1 MNDDERVFRARSSGR
16 DGGFTLHLLLALL
29 TLFLGVGCGGED
41 PVIEQVEPEGPRI
54 VVMAPAAAEVLEIL
68 GMTDRAVGR
77 GDYVVWPPAMK
88 KLPRVGAY
96 HAPSVE
102 TVLSLGTTL
111 LLTTSSQAAQD
122 AHVRLREL
130 GVEVLALKTNSY
142 EGMLASI
149 VSIGKEVGREA
160 EARRVAEGIRK
171 EMDEIRGRARDAPRR
186 RVVFVVDRDPVFVA
200 GPGSHVD
207 EMIRAVGGENI
218 AADAVSDWQLLSM
231 EIIFERAPE
240 VIIDTSDNGDG
251 ALRGR
256 LAGPWDRWPFLP
268 AVEKNRVY
276 WVDPIRLVIP
286 GPRLPQMT
294 RLVGRLV
301 QPEIFGAPS
310 PEDFLGMEGVD
321 RAPR

>member
-1 MNDDERVFRARSSGR
+1 
-16 DGGFTLHLLLALL
+16 
-29 TLFLGVGCGGED
+29 
-41 PVIEQVEPEGPRI
+41 
-54 VVMAPAAAEVLEIL
+54 MAPAAAEVLETL

-77 GDYVVWPPAMK
+77 GDFVAWPPAMQR
-88 KLPRVGAY
+88 LPKVGAY

-111 LLTTSSQAAQD
+111 ILTTSSQAAQG

-130 GVEVLALKTNSY
+130 GVEVLALQTNSY
-142 EGMLASI
+142 EGMLDSI
-149 VSIGKEVGREA
+149 VSIGKELGRET
-160 EARRVAEGIRK
+160 EARRVAEGIRR
-171 EMDEIRGRARDAPRR
+171 EMDEIRGLARNAPGR
-186 RVVFVVDRDPVFVA
+186 RVVFVVDRDPVYVA

-218 AADAVSDWQLLSM
+218 AADAASDWQLLSM

-240 VIIDTSDNGDG
+240 VIIDTSDNGKG

-256 LAGPWDRWPFLP
+256 VVGPWARWRFLP

-276 WVDPIRLVIP
+276 WVDPVRLVIP

-294 RLVGRLV
+294 RLVGQLV
-301 QPEIFGAPS
+301 HPEIFGEPS
-310 PEDFLGMEGVD
+310 PEDFEALEGVS

>member
-1 MNDDERVFRARSSGR
+1 MKR
-16 DGGFTLHLLLALL
+16 LLTFL
-29 TLFLGVGCGGED
+29 TLFLSVGCSRQD
-41 PVIEQVEPEGPRI
+41 PAIDRVEPEEPRI

-68 GMTDRAVGR
+68 DMTDRVVGR
-77 GDYVVWPPAMK
+77 GDYVVWPPAMRA
-88 KLPRVGAY
+88 LPKVGAY

-111 LLTTSSQAAQD
+111 LLTTSSQAAQG
-122 AHVRLREL
+122 AHVKLREL
-130 GVEVLALKTNSY
+130 GIEVLALKTSSY
-142 EGMLASI
+142 ESMLASI
-149 VSIGKEVGREA
+149 ISIGKEVGRQEK
-160 EARRVAEGIRK
+160 AREVTDGIRR
-171 EMDEIRGRARDAPRR
+171 EMEKIRRLASDAPKR
-186 RVVFVVDRDPVFVA
+186 RVVFVVDRDPVYVA

-218 AADAVSDWQLLSM
+218 AADAASDWQLLSM

-256 LAGPWDRWPFLP
+256 DVGPWGRWSFLP
-268 AVEKNRVY
+268 AVEKKQVY

-286 GPRLPQMT
+286 GPRLPRMT
-294 RLVGRLV
+294 RLMGQLV
-301 QPEIFGAPS
+301 HPEIFGEPAP
-310 PEDFLGMEGVD
+310 EAFGALEGVG

>member
-1 MNDDERVFRARSSGR
+1 MSRPERVLLAA
-16 DGGFTLHLLLALL
+16 LLLA
-29 TLFLGVGCGGED
+29 VGCAREEPPSD
-41 PVIEQVEPEGPRI
+41 RVEPEGTRI

-68 GMTDRAVGR
+68 GVTDRVVGR
-77 GDYVVWPPAMK
+77 GDYVVWPPALQ

-111 LLTTSSQAAQD
+111 LLTTASQAAQG
-122 AHVRLREL
+122 AHAKLREL
-130 GVEVLALKTNSY
+130 GIEVLALKTNTY
-142 EGMLASI
+142 ESMLDSI
-149 VSIGKEVGREA
+149 VSVGREVGREE
-160 EARRVAEGIRK
+160 EARKVVVGIRG
-171 EMDEIRGRARDAPRR
+171 EMDEIRGLARDAPRR
-186 RVVFVVDRDPVFVA
+186 RVVFVVDRDPVYVA

-218 AADAVSDWQLLSM
+218 AADAASDWQLLSM

-240 VIIDTSDNGDG
+240 VIVDTSDNGYG

-256 LAGPWDRWPFLP
+256 VRGPWDRWPFLP

-294 RLVGRLV
+294 RLMGRLIH
-301 QPEIFGAPS
+301 PEIFGEPS
-310 PEDFLGMEGVD
+310 PEDFEALEGVD
-321 RAPR
+321 GAPR

>member
-1 MNDDERVFRARSSGR
+1 MKRLPA
-16 DGGFTLHLLLALL
+16 LLCLLLA
-29 TLFLGVGCGGED
+29 FGCARESSRSGR
-41 PVIEQVEPEGPRI
+41 VEIEGPRI

-68 GMTDRAVGR
+68 GVTDRVVGR
-77 GDYVVWPPAMK
+77 GDFVVWPPALQK
-88 KLPRVGAY
+88 VPKVGAY

-111 LLTTSSQAAQD
+111 LLTTSSQAAQG
-122 AHVRLREL
+122 AHAKLREL
-130 GVEVLALKTNSY
+130 GVEVLALETNTY
-142 EGMLASI
+142 ESMLASI
-149 VSIGKEVGREA
+149 VAIGTKVERTEEA
-160 EARRVAEGIRK
+160 HRVVAGIRS
-171 EMDEIRGRARDAPRR
+171 EMDGIRAAARDAPAR
-186 RVVFVVDRDPVFVA
+186 RVVFVVDRDPVYVA

-218 AADAVSDWQLLSM
+218 AADADADWQLLSM

-256 LAGPWDRWPFLP
+256 MAGPWDRWPFLP

-301 QPEIFGAPS
+301 HPEIFGEPS
-310 PEDFLGMEGVD
+310 PEDFQALEGTV
-321 RAPR
+321 RALQ

>member
-1 MNDDERVFRARSSGR
+1 MKR
-16 DGGFTLHLLLALL
+16 LLALL
-29 TLFLGVGCGGED
+29 SLLLAVGCARED
-41 PVIEQVEPEGPRI
+41 PTSERVEPEGPRI

-68 GMTDRAVGR
+68 GVSDRVVGR
-77 GDYVVWPPAMK
+77 GDYVVWPPTLQ

-111 LLTTSSQAAQD
+111 LLTTSSEAAQG
-122 AHVRLREL
+122 AHIKLREL
-130 GVEVLALKTNSY
+130 GIEVLALKTSSY
-142 EGMLASI
+142 ESMLDSI
-149 VSIGKEVGREA
+149 VSIGKEVGRED
-160 EARRVAEGIRK
+160 EARRVVEGIRG
-171 EMDEIRGRARDAPRR
+171 EMDEIRGLARDAPGR
-186 RVVFVVDRDPVFVA
+186 RVVFVVDRDPVYVA

-218 AADAVSDWQLLSM
+218 AADAASDWQLLSM

-256 LAGPWDRWPFLP
+256 VTGPWDRWSFLP

-294 RLVGRLV
+294 RLMGRLIH
-301 QPEIFGAPS
+301 PEIFGEPS
-310 PEDFLGMEGVD
+310 LEDFEALEGVD
-321 RAPR
+321 RALR

>member
-1 MNDDERVFRARSSGR
+1 MKRLIAF
-16 DGGFTLHLLLALL
+16 LILLLS
-29 TLFLGVGCGGED
+29 VGCARQD
-41 PVIEQVEPEGPRI
+41 SAIDQVEPEEPRI

-68 GMTDRAVGR
+68 GMTDRVVGR
-77 GDYVVWPPAMK
+77 GDYVVWPPAMQE
-88 KLPRVGAY
+88 LPKVGAY

-111 LLTTSSQAAQD
+111 LLTTSSQAAQG
-122 AHVRLREL
+122 AHVKLREL
-130 GVEVLALKTNSY
+130 GIEVLALKTSTY
-142 EGMLASI
+142 ESMLASI
-149 VSIGKEVGREA
+149 ISIGKEVGREE
-160 EARRVAEGIRK
+160 EAREVTDGIRR
-171 EMDEIRGRARDAPRR
+171 EMEEIRRLARDAPKR
-186 RVVFVVDRDPVFVA
+186 RVVFVVDRDPVYVA

-218 AADAVSDWQLLSM
+218 AADAASDWQLLSM

-240 VIIDTSDNGDG
+240 VIIDTSDNGQG

-256 LAGPWDRWPFLP
+256 DVGPWGRWPFLP
-268 AVEKNRVY
+268 AVEQKQVY

-294 RLVGRLV
+294 RLMGQLV
-301 QPEIFGAPS
+301 HPEIFGEPS
-310 PEDFLGMEGVD
+310 QEDFEALAGAN

>member
-1 MNDDERVFRARSSGR
+1 
-16 DGGFTLHLLLALL
+16 
-29 TLFLGVGCGGED
+29 
-41 PVIEQVEPEGPRI
+41 
-54 VVMAPAAAEVLEIL
+54 MAPAAAEVLEVL
-68 GMTDRAVGR
+68 GMTDRVVGR
-77 GDYVVWPPAMK
+77 GDYVVWPPALQ
-88 KLPRVGAY
+88 KLPKVGAY

-111 LLTTSSQAAQD
+111 LLTTSSQAAQG
-122 AHVRLREL
+122 AHVKLREL
-130 GVEVLALKTNSY
+130 GIEVLAVETNSY
-142 EGMLASI
+142 EGMLDSI
-149 VSIGKEVGREA
+149 VTIGKEVGREA
-160 EARRVAEGIRK
+160 EARKVVEGIRG
-171 EMDEIRGRARDAPRR
+171 EMDEIRGLARDAPGR
-186 RVVFVVDRDPVFVA
+186 RVVFVVDRDPVYVA

-218 AADAVSDWQLLSM
+218 AADAASDWQLLSM

-294 RLVGRLV
+294 RLMGRLV
-301 QPEIFGAPS
+301 HPEIFGESS
-310 PEDFLGMEGVD
+310 PEDFEALEGTS
-321 RAPR
+321 RALR